1 MQLSDLSSL
10 WSLILLC
17 ALAFI
22 PAGSLLSRYRT
33 ALMRAVR
40 WMLIGRR
47 RIRRAHS
54 VEALLQREER
64 RK

>member
-17 ALAFI
+17 ALVFI
-22 PAGSLLSRYRT
+22 PAGSLFSRYRT
-33 ALMRAVR
+33 DLMRAVR

-47 RIRRAHS
+47 RIRRAPS
-54 VEALLQREER
+54 LEALLQREER
-64 RK
+64 SK